1 MAIILLGAGYSI
13 GEVKANSAEYL
24 EVNIH
29 GSAIHR
35 FLQERESVV
44 RGEGN
49 ALNRGSELAREDL
62 KSAVITQ

>member
-29 GSAIHR
+29 GSATHR
-35 FLQERESVV
+35 FL
-44 RGEGN
+44 
-49 ALNRGSELAREDL
+49 
-62 KSAVITQ
+62 

>member
-29 GSAIHR
+29 GSATHR
-35 FLQERESVV
+35 FLQGGICGA
-44 RGEGN
+44 RGG
-49 ALNRGSELAREDL
+49 
-62 KSAVITQ
+62 